1 MSVKS
6 GKRLLNKNEIIF
18 CIVMLVIPTLQFG
31 IFYIGTNI
39 NSFALSFQR
48 YEYGEFVFNGWNN
61 FARVFTNIAN
71 DPEVGSAIKNSFLIY
86 GIGLLVSIPVSVLF
100 AYYIYKKFFGFKIF
114 KLLLFLPS
122 LLSILTL
129 CVLYRYFAD
138 QAIPEVLQKLFG
150 VKVTGLF
157 SNVNTE
163 FFALLFAFVFFSMG
177 STLLLYLGAVSGV
190 SSSVL
195 EASEIDGASNWMQFT
210 RVVLPM
216 IFPTIKTFFIS
227 GIAGLFSNQF
237 NLFNFYGTGAA
248 PEYETIGY
256 YFYKL
261 TVLGQ
266 ENYSYVAAFG
276 LVLSRV
282 LIPVTLTINRLT
294 NKIQDKIV

>member
-1 MSVKS
+1 
-6 GKRLLNKNEIIF
+6 
-18 CIVMLVIPTLQFG
+18 MLVIPTLQFG

-86 GIGLLVSIPVSVLF
+86 GIGLLESIPVSVLF

-190 SSSVL
+190 SSSSVGSL
-195 EASEIDGASNWMQFT
+195 GDRRGKQLDAVYPRGSSHD
-210 RVVLPM
+210 
-216 IFPTIKTFFIS
+216 
-227 GIAGLFSNQF
+227 FSDDK
-237 NLFNFYGTGAA
+237 NLFYQRNRRIVFQS
-248 PEYETIGY
+248 
-256 YFYKL
+256 
-261 TVLGQ
+261 VQ
-266 ENYSYVAAFG
+266 
-276 LVLSRV
+276 
-282 LIPVTLTINRLT
+282 PV
-294 NKIQDKIV
+294 